1 MKPKGRAHI
10 STSQPESV
18 RGELTRNLRG
28 QQDQSLLGWLRK
40 GSMVARQYEALA
52 KVILSDDSI
61 DVPVKPGALPG
72 DPKALRG
79 IPAVGGPGTV
89 GGAIAGSRPG
99 DSLEG
104 PRGERILREIRERA
118 RERRE
123 LES

>member
-28 QQDQSLLGWLRK
+28 QQDHSLLGWLRK
-40 GSMVARQYEALA
+40 GSMIARQYEALA

-104 PRGERILREIRERA
+104 PRGERILRELRERA